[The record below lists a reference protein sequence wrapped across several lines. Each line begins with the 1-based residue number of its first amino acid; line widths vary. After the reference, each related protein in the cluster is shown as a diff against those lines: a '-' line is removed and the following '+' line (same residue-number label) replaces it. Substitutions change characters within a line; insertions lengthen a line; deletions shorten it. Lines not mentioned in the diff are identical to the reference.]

1 MVILISGASF
11 VGKTIMA
18 QNLLEKYKI
27 PYLSIDHLKM
37 GLYRSGNDYGFT
49 PESEDKIITE
59 KLWPIIKGIIMTNIE
74 NNQNMIIEGC
84 YLPDNLN
91 EFSDEYLSKII
102 YFHIIFSENY
112 IRENLFKKIFENR
125 DVVEKREYF
134 IENKIE
140 LIDEYI
146 LDNKK
151 HKEKCINNG
160 IKYFEIDNNYELEI
174 ELIYDWLEGEYIRA
188 GYKSFCEFNYNIAKG
203 TTQ

>member
-1 MVILISGASF
+1 MVILIAGAGCT
-11 VGKTIMA
+11 GKTLLA

-37 GLYRSGNDYGFT
+37 GLFRSGNDYGFT
-49 PESEDKIITE
+49 PESEDEIITE

-174 ELIYDWLEGEYIRA
+174 GLIYDWLEGECISA